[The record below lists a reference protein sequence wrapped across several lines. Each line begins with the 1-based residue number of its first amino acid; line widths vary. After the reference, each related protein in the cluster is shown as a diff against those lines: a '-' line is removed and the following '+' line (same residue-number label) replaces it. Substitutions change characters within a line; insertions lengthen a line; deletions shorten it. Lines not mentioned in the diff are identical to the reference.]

1 MRAKEAETVAG
12 IMDDPFKAVSILYRK
27 SHIWLSEG
35 CEGYDL
41 TAAQAVVILIVCD
54 YGELTQDDITKRL
67 GLDKSVIAK
76 TVTKLC
82 ELGFLMRG
90 TNTKDKRTFLI
101 HPTERAWSVYPHVQA
116 LIEGCFTRMTGRMTD
131 AERDEFRRLLLMA
144 ADEAIGCGE

>member
-1 MRAKEAETVAG
+1 
-12 IMDDPFKAVSILYRK
+12 MDDPFKAVSILYRK

-76 TVTKLC
+76 TVTKLA
-82 ELGFLMRG
+82 ELGFLVRS
-90 TNTKDKRTFLI
+90 TNPKDKRTFLI
-101 HPTERAWSVYPHVQA
+101 HPTDRARSVYPHVQA
-116 LIEGCFTRMTGRMTD
+116 LIEGCFARMTGRMTD
-131 AERDEFRRLLLMA
+131 SERTEFKRLLLLA
-144 ADEAIGCGE
+144 AEAAIAQDE